1 MANDEASVPI
11 RYSDESQSSAAIQRV
26 AAEVAKIL
34 TPHEEILYIA
44 RQNRLALSAAPDSA
58 VATNNRLI
66 LYDAQV
72 LGRISFSDFQW
83 QDVRN
88 VTINQGMLST
98 ELVVNSTD
106 GRETRL
112 GELDKE
118 QAKRLYGICQQMEQ
132 EWREKRRV
140 RTMEE
145 ERARAGGVQISAPA
159 AAQEDPVERLARA
172 KRMLEQGL
180 ISEIEY
186 DAVKAQILRAME

>member
-1 MANDEASVPI
+1 MDEASVPI
-11 RYSDESQSSAAIQRV
+11 RYSDESQSSEAIQRV
-26 AAEVAKIL
+26 AAEVTKIL

-44 RQNRLALSAAPDSA
+44 QQNRLALSVAPDAA

-66 LYDAQV
+66 LYNAQV
-72 LGRISFSDFQW
+72 LGRVSFSDLQW
-83 QDVRN
+83 QDVKN
-88 VTINQGMLST
+88 ISINQGMLST
-98 ELVVNSTD
+98 ELFVTSVD
-106 GRETRL
+106 GGESKL

-118 QAKRLYGICQQMEQ
+118 QAKRLYGVCQQMEQ

-145 ERARAGGVQISAPA
+145 ERARAGGVQISSPGPT
-159 AAQEDPVERLARA
+159 QEDPVARLARA
-172 KRMLEQGL
+172 KQMLDQGL